1 MKVVTC
7 EIAWHNKEPVYSLDF
22 QHGCDGRVHR
32 LATAG
37 VDTAVRVSD
46 SRIYSHL
53 MCVNEPIIYNGKS
66 LYEDNFASW
75 LLSGEYGF
83 LSLLLFIITDLWGEI
98 AFLIWSGDF
107 SSPVGV

>member
-22 QHGCDGRVHR
+22 QHGSDGRLHR

-46 SRIYSHL
+46 AYICMNMNQQTVLTTEGLRI
-53 MCVNEPIIYNGKS
+53 
-66 LYEDNFASW
+66 ART
-75 LLSGEYGF
+75 
-83 LSLLLFIITDLWGEI
+83 LLLHDPVDCRICALKP
-98 AFLIWSGDF
+98 DF
-107 SSPVGV
+107 FGAT